1 MAESKAG
8 GLHATAEV
16 GKKAL
21 QVVVTTPE
29 ATLLDQVCDFV
40 VLPLYDGEIG
50 IAPLHAP
57 LIGRLGFGEMRVKQG
72 EKTTRFYVEGGF
84 VEVVDNV
91 VAVLTNFAFAGVDLD
106 PVKQQAELDK
116 IAARPAATPEAKEAV
131 RKATAIAKAR
141 LKVAQ
146 RSIVKKF
153 SAD

>member
-8 GLHATAEV
+8 GLQATAEV
-16 GKKAL
+16 GQKAL
-21 QVVVTTPE
+21 HVVVTTPE
-29 ATLLDQVCDFV
+29 STLLDQVCDFV

-57 LIGRLGFGEMRVKQG
+57 LIGRLGFGEMRIKQG

-91 VAVLTNFAFAGVDLD
+91 VAVLTNFAAAGMELD

-116 IAARPAATPEAKEAV
+116 VSAQQPPTPEARQAH
-131 RKATAIAKAR
+131 RKQIALAKAK

-146 RSIVKKF
+146 RSVVKKF